1 MRGLPSLDSAEDD
14 DTLIFVNICTVFATA
29 SVALTLLMPCA
40 AGSAQ
45 AGDNSQV
52 LRGTL
57 RQQSAA
63 ERSSCTGVRRTI
75 ASGSDVTLVVRTA
88 VELGYNSCQVIR
100 CALEGK
106 TETATKT
113 LCEKV
118 IRGAVSAGVE
128 PDVISRCS
136 SDVCNPSE
144 VAAILAAT
152 LLEPNYCY
160 LFARPLAAPEPLP
173 PPGPVFDRSVPRPQA
188 SPFAF

>member
-1 MRGLPSLDSAEDD
+1 
-14 DTLIFVNICTVFATA
+14 LIFVNICTVFATA

-100 CALEGK
+100 CALESTSTPEIEK
-106 TETATKT
+106 KM

-118 IRGAVSAGVE
+118 IRGAVEAGVQ
-128 PDVISRCS
+128 PDVITRCCA
-136 SDVCNPSE
+136 DACDPAAI
-144 VAAILAAT
+144 AAILSAT
-152 LLEPNYCY
+152 MLEPNYCY
-160 LFARPLAAPEPLP
+160 FAPRPLVAPAPLP
-173 PPGPVFDRSVPRPQA
+173 PPEPVFQRSYTPPEA
-188 SPFAF
+188 SPFTF